1 MPESAIVVNTGPI
14 LALIAATGDLSL
26 LPKLYSRVIVP
37 REVCDEVLAN
47 GGTMFGATEFAFAD
61 GIERRT
67 EPVVIGSLLSQLLD
81 RGEASVVQLA
91 ISEGIETVCIDEHLG
106 RRVARLNGLRVT
118 GSLGVLIRAKREGY
132 ALCISDAGAF
142 LSDRGWP
149 PGDLWQLLGDRY
161 PSTERSE
168 LRSLPPD

>member
-1 MPESAIVVNTGPI
+1 
-14 LALIAATGDLSL
+14 
-26 LPKLYSRVIVP
+26 
-37 REVCDEVLAN
+37 
-47 GGTMFGATEFAFAD
+47 MFGAPEFASTD

-118 GSLGVLIRAKREGY
+118 GSLGVLIRAKRDGH
-132 ALCISDAGAF
+132 ALCISDAVSHMREAGVF
-142 LSDRGWP
+142 LSDRVI
-149 PGDLWQLLGDRY
+149 
-161 PSTERSE
+161 EAA
-168 LRSLPPD
+168 LREAGEIA

>member
-1 MPESAIVVNTGPI
+1 MPEAAIVINTGPI

-47 GGTMFGATEFAFAD
+47 GGTMFGATEFASAD
-61 GIERRT
+61 GLDRRT

-118 GSLGVLIRAKREGY
+118 GSLGILIRAKREGH
-132 ALCISDAGAF
+132 ALCLSDAVSRMREAGVF
-142 LSDRGWP
+142 LSDRVI
-149 PGDLWQLLGDRY
+149 
-161 PSTERSE
+161 EAA
-168 LRSLPPD
+168 LREAGEIS

>member
-1 MPESAIVVNTGPI
+1 MPESAIVINTGPI

-47 GGTMFGATEFAFAD
+47 GGTMFGATEFASAD
-61 GIERRT
+61 GLERRT
-67 EPVVIGSLLSQLLD
+67 EAVVIGSFLSQLLD

-118 GSLGVLIRAKREGY
+118 GSLGILIRAKRAGH
-132 ALCISDAGAF
+132 ALCLSDAVSRMREAGVF
-142 LSDRGWP
+142 LSDRVI
-149 PGDLWQLLGDRY
+149 
-161 PSTERSE
+161 EAA
-168 LRSLPPD
+168 LREAGEIS

>member
-1 MPESAIVVNTGPI
+1 MPESAIVINTGPI
-14 LALIAATGDLSL
+14 LALIAATGDLSV

-47 GGTMFGATEFAFAD
+47 GGTMFGVPEFASTD

-118 GSLGVLIRAKREGY
+118 GSLGVLIRAKREGH
-132 ALCISDAGAF
+132 ALSISDTVSRMREAGVF
-142 LSDRGWP
+142 LSDRVI
-149 PGDLWQLLGDRY
+149 
-161 PSTERSE
+161 EAA
-168 LRSLPPD
+168 LREAGEIA